1 MLVASAKSG
10 MGFSF
15 ASGSKLPRGSAKKSQ
30 FQTHVDVGS
39 QWPGPVPP
47 LSNGTEAACN
57 FPEAAIAQPQ
67 D

>member
-10 MGFSF
+10 MGFRS
-15 ASGSKLPRGSAKKSQ
+15 AWGSELPRGSAKKSQ

-39 QWPGPVPP
+39 QWPSPIPP
-47 LSNGTEAACN
+47 LSNGTAATCN
-57 FPEAAIAQPQ
+57 FPEAAIARPQ